1 MLREFCQVN
10 IFNLAVSLNSC
21 PVGIVVVQVV
31 RDSLYFGNSAKIGQ
45 QLVCNREIKMVSDYE
60 TEERALRDGTHQDCI
75 RLCKPSQNHIVVL
88 VGTDIESYQRI
99 GVNQVVRHLRPALGM
114 P

>member
-1 MLREFCQVN
+1 M
-10 IFNLAVSLNSC
+10 
-21 PVGIVVVQVV
+21 QVV

-45 QLVCNREIKMVSDYE
+45 QLVCDREIEMISDYE
-60 TEERALRDGTHQDCI
+60 TEERALRDRAHQNRI
-75 RLCKPSQNHIVVL
+75 SLCKPSQNHIVML

-99 GVNQVVRHLRPALGM
+99 GVNQVVRRLRPALGM